1 MFGPFVMPQAVN
13 AKKADFTPH
22 YKSKHFEKFLKH
34 TKQYIT
40 TKLHV
45 EDI

>member
-22 YKSKHFEKFLKH
+22 YKFKANTSK
-34 TKQYIT
+34 IS
-40 TKLHV
+40 
-45 EDI
+45 